1 MLEVPALTP
10 VTTPALVTVA
20 TVVLE
25 EIYGVVA
32 FGVPLPVMVTVEPMQ
47 TDAAAKVGNGL
58 TISVAHT
65 CGRQPAAAGKGA
77 KVAQI

>member
-25 EIYGVVA
+25 ETYGVVA
-32 FGVPLPVMVTVEPMQ
+32 FGVPLPVMVTVEPTQ
-47 TDAAAKVGNGL
+47 TDAAAKVGNAL
-58 TISVAHT
+58 TVTTVTIWQPFTSV
-65 CGRQPAAAGKGA
+65 
-77 KVAQI
+77 